1 MKLRPISLAVLA
13 LLSSAALHAGADEIR
28 RSYIVQ
34 LADKPVASYGGEVS
48 GLAATRPAPGRRLD
62 VSAADVQAYIVYLE
76 QKKNGVTAS
85 VPTAQIGHHYKLAFN
100 GFSARLTEGEVRQ
113 LQKSA
118 NVAAISVDEERQPS
132 TNFTPIFL
140 GLDKPGTGLWDQ
152 VGGRL
157 KAGEDMIIGVV
168 DGGVWPEN
176 PAYAD
181 RVDANGV
188 PTFDPAA
195 EQVYGPAPAGWLG
208 ECQTGE
214 GFSSS
219 HCNNKLIGARYFNA
233 GFIATGRPMHW
244 TDFVSPR
251 DSVAGPS
258 GHGSHGTHTSTT
270 AGGNAKVPG
279 KLGGI
284 PVGDMSGVAPRA
296 RLAAYKV
303 CWTYPDA
310 TNPDGSGTRN
320 SCFDSDS
327 VAAIEQAVQ
336 DGVHVINYSISGTQ
350 NNINDPV
357 ELAFFGA
364 SNAGVFVAASAGNSG
379 PANTVAHISPWV
391 TTVAA
396 STHNRFGMAKLS
408 LANGASYD
416 GASLAAKTLPA
427 TPTVLAANAGVKPY
441 ASLSSVDQTALTRCY
456 TAEDRALYGGSADAA
471 LDLAKATGK
480 VLVCDRGSSARVDK
494 SRAVGQVGGV
504 GMILVDVSSATTIE
518 ADLHSVPTVHL
529 KRDDGIAVK
538 AWVAAN
544 PDGGAS
550 IGKAT
555 LQSGPAAAPVMGA
568 FSSRGPNK
576 HNANVLKPDLTAP
589 GLAILAGGTPA
600 QSEAERDAI
609 ANGTLTPQ
617 PEWIAL
623 QGTSMSS
630 PHVAGLA
637 ALLKQ
642 LHPDW
647 SPAAIKSAL
656 MTTAYDT
663 KPDGLPGMQAG
674 TLPWAQGAGHVAANS
689 AADPGLVYD
698 AGTIDYLRF
707 MCGISG
713 TLSPTTCGAV
723 GAIQPHNLNLASLTA
738 ATVLGKITLNRSVT
752 NVGSSEATYTANASV
767 PGFKVTVT
775 PAQLTLAPG
784 AKASFSV
791 TLTNNGAVAGAWNYG
806 ALTWTDGKHVVRS
819 PLTAR
824 LAAVSAPSVLSG
836 NTSSGNVA
844 FTVGSGYTGALV
856 TQKGGLQAA
865 TRATYTVLK
874 TGNTDSAAVEAA
886 CKAGG
891 DPGVRTVDFDVPAN
905 TLAARFALYDV
916 ETSGYQAGQPD
927 DLDMLVLGPNG
938 QALANSGNATS
949 NESVTLP
956 LPAAGT
962 YRVCVVGYAPTNGRS
977 TYTLSSWL
985 VGNGLSEG
993 GFKVNTPALVYNAG
1007 TAAAGVSWSGLGT
1020 ARHLGA
1026 IVYLANNAP
1035 QAISYVEVD
1044 TTNPLPTSNAQR
1056 ETPPNR
1062 Q

>member
-13 LLSSAALHAGADEIR
+13 LLSSAALHAGADDIR

-34 LADKPVASYGGEVS
+34 LADKPVASYGGEVA

-62 VSAADVQAYIVYLE
+62 VGAADVQAYIAYLE
-76 QKKNGVTAS
+76 QQKNSVTAS
-85 VPTAQIGHHYKLAFN
+85 VPAAQIGHQYKLAFN
-100 GFSARLTEGEVRQ
+100 GFSARLTEAEVRA
-113 LQKSA
+113 LQKSGG
-118 NVAAISVDEERQPS
+118 VAAITVDEERQPT

-140 GLDKPGTGLWDQ
+140 GLDQPGSGLWNQ

-157 KAGEDMIIGVV
+157 KAGEDMIIGVI
-168 DGGVWPEN
+168 DGGIWPEN

-188 PTFDPAA
+188 PTFDLSG
-195 EQVYGPAPAGWLG
+195 EQVYGPPPAGWQG
-208 ECQTGE
+208 QCQTGE
-214 GFSSS
+214 GFNSS
-219 HCNNKLIGARYFNA
+219 HCNNKLIGARYFND
-233 GFIATGRPMHW
+233 GFLATGRPMHW

-251 DSVAGPS
+251 DSVSGPS

-270 AGGNAKVPG
+270 AGGNARVPG
-279 KLGGI
+279 KLNGI
-284 PVGDMSGVAPRA
+284 AVGDLSGVAPRA

-303 CWTYPDA
+303 CWTYPDPS
-310 TNPDGSGTRN
+310 NPDGSGTRN
-320 SCFDSDS
+320 SCFESDN

-350 NNINDPV
+350 DNVNDPV

-364 SNAGVFVAASAGNSG
+364 ANAGVFVAASAGNNG
-379 PANTVAHISPWV
+379 PANTVGHISPWL

-396 STHNRFGMAKLS
+396 STHNRFGLAQLE
-408 LANGASYD
+408 LANGASYT
-416 GASLAAKTLPA
+416 GASLLARALPR
-427 TPTVLAANAGVKPY
+427 TPTILAANAGAKPY
-441 ASLSSVDQTALTRCY
+441 ASLSALDQSALSRCY
-456 TAEDRALYGGSADAA
+456 TAEDRATYGGSADAA
-471 LDLAKATGK
+471 LDPAKVAGK
-480 VLVCDRGSSARVDK
+480 IVVCDRGASARVDK
-494 SRAVGQVGGV
+494 SRAVGQAGGA
-504 GMILVDVSSATTIE
+504 GMILVDVSTATTIE
-518 ADLHSVPTVHL
+518 ADLHSIPTVHL
-529 KRDDGIAVK
+529 SRADGQAVK
-538 AWVAAN
+538 AWVAVN
-544 PDGGAS
+544 PEGGSA

-555 LQSGPAAAPVMGA
+555 LQSGPAPAPVMGA

-600 QSEAERDAI
+600 HSEAERDAI
-609 ANGTLTPQ
+609 ADGTLAPQ
-617 PEWIAL
+617 PAWVGL

-656 MTTAYDT
+656 MTTAFPT
-663 KPDGLPGMQAG
+663 KPDGLPGMQDG
-674 TLPWAQGAGHVAANS
+674 TLPWAQGAGHVAPNS

-698 AGTIDYLRF
+698 AGTLDYLRF
-707 MCGISG
+707 MCGIPG
-713 TLSPTTCGAV
+713 TLAATTCAAV
-723 GAIQPHNLNLASLTA
+723 GSIQPHNLNLPSLTA
-738 ATVLGKITLNRSVT
+738 AAVLGKITLTRSVT
-752 NVGSSEATYTANASV
+752 NVGKSAATYTASASV

-784 AKASFSV
+784 AKASFNVSLV
-791 TLTNNGAVAGAWNYG
+791 NNGAVAGVWNYG
-806 ALTWTDGKHVVRS
+806 ALSWTDGQHVVRS

-824 LAAVSAPSVLSG
+824 LAALAVPAVLKG

-844 FTVGSGYTGALV
+844 FSVGSGYTGALV

-865 TRATYTVLK
+865 TRAEQTVLK
-874 TGNTDSAAVEAA
+874 VANTESAAVEAA

-891 DPGVRTVDFDVPAN
+891 NPGVKTTDVVVPAN
-905 TLAARFALYDV
+905 TLAARFATFDV
-916 ETSGYQAGQPD
+916 ETSGYQAGHPD

-938 QALANSGNATS
+938 AVVGSSGNATA
-949 NESVTLP
+949 NESVSLA

-962 YRVCVVGYAPTNGRS
+962 YRVCVVGYAPNNGSS

-985 VGNGLSEG
+985 VGNDLSEG

-1007 TAAAGVSWSGLGT
+1007 TASAAVSWSGLGA

-1035 QAISYVEVD
+1035 QGISYVEVD
-1044 TTNPLPTSNAQR
+1044 TTAPLPTSTAQR
-1056 ETPPNR
+1056 ETPPSR